1 MEETMLAL
9 KRKLLFTVA
18 PPDATRARATVP
30 RFSIFVALAVGRT
43 WRERARHRGSG
54 SFVP

>member
-43 WRERARHRGSG
+43 WRERARDRGSG